1 MSMGRHIKSFR
12 KAAGLTQ
19 QSLADKA
26 EVSRIYI
33 QALESNRRLPSMH
46 LLQKLAAAL
55 NVEVIDL
62 VQDHTDKS
70 GRMQLDN
77 VLTSNEVELWYRSK
91 KLTPSEV
98 QRVQRVVQ
106 AVLGDWDNEGV

>member
-1 MSMGRHIKSFR
+1 MGRQIKSFR

-46 LLQKLAAAL
+46 LLHKLAAAL
-55 NVEVIDL
+55 GVEVLDL
-62 VQDHTDKS
+62 MQEHADKS

-77 VLTSNEVELWYRSK
+77 VLSSDEVELWYRSK
-91 KLTPSEV
+91 KLTPNEV
-98 QRVQRVVQ
+98 RRVQRVVQ
-106 AVLGDWDNEGV
+106 AVLGDWENEGV